1 LLERGE
7 NIRGDIVIT
16 NLKQLYTLE
25 EYLELDRQSEERL
38 EFWNGEVFNMS
49 GVSLAHAI
57 IEMNIATYLTSR
69 LGDKKCQVF
78 PANMRIKVP
87 SAPPYRYGD
96 LSALCGEAES
106 ELIGGVDALRNPS
119 LIIEVLSE
127 STEKYDFDVKF
138 KQYQSIESFREYLL
152 VRQDCTFVTQFVKR
166 ENGEWVHRI
175 YDEVAHAIRLESIEC
190 EILLSEI
197 YRNITFPQADGQ
209 TLH

>member
-1 LLERGE
+1 M
-7 NIRGDIVIT
+7 IA
-16 NLKQLYTLE
+16 NLKKRYTLE
-25 EYLELDRQSEERL
+25 EYLELDRQSGERL

-49 GVSLAHAI
+49 GVSLVHAA
-57 IEMNIATYLTSR
+57 IEMNIATTLSLR

-78 PANMRIKVP
+78 PANVRIKVP

-106 ELIGGVDALRNPS
+106 EIIGGVDALTNPA
-119 LIIEVLSE
+119 LIIEVLSD
-127 STEKYDFDVKF
+127 STEKYDFDVRF

-152 VRQDCTFVTQFVKR
+152 VRQDRIFVTQFVKR
-166 ENGEWVHRI
+166 ENGEWVHHS
-175 YDEVAHAIRLESIEC
+175 YDEAAGTIRVESVEC

-209 TLH
+209 TLR